1 MKRIMIALLAVVLSV
16 GYVMAKEKVKVK
28 TDAEQL
34 IEWQTERDKYQ
45 SDIKTYETAIQNI
58 KYRIAQLTALID
70 YLATKE
76 AEKKK

>member
-1 MKRIMIALLAVVLSV
+1 MILLAVVLSV
-16 GYVMAKEKVKVK
+16 GYVGAKEKVKVK

-45 SDIKTYETAIQNI
+45 ADIKTYEAGIQNL

-70 YLATKE
+70 YLKKKE

>member
-1 MKRIMIALLAVVLSV
+1 MKKVVIALLAVVLSV
-16 GYVMAKEKVKVK
+16 GYVQAKEKVK
-28 TDAEQL
+28 TNAEQ
-34 IEWQTERDKYQ
+34 IAEWQTEREKYQ
-45 SDIKTYETAIQNI
+45 SDIKTYEAGIQNL